1 MTLITNNALT
11 ICITHHTHHHRFGV
25 ARQIRSFTF
34 GLLLSLAKFS
44 TLFGSFFPPSV
55 VFGVQTDEEEAA
67 STKTYYD
74 HPYRAQ
80 SVIHHVLLL
89 AYIECVVGEGNPI
102 LSPLINKEFRALL
115 NATVMLMIMMDRD
128 SEKRALPSPGEIAI

>member
-1 MTLITNNALT
+1 MMTLITNNALT

-80 SVIHHVLLL
+80 SVITRSTFGLYRVCSRRRKSDPVSTDKQG
-89 AYIECVVGEGNPI
+89 I
-102 LSPLINKEFRALL
+102 
-115 NATVMLMIMMDRD
+115 
-128 SEKRALPSPGEIAI
+128 PGITQCNGDVDDYDGQRQ